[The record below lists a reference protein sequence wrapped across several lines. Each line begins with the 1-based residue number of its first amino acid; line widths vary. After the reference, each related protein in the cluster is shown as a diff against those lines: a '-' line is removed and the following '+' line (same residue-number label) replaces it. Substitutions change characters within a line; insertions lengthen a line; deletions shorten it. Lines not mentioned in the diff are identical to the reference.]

1 MEHLADHRTNPTN
14 EPQAWNVANPVQ
26 KAPPGAAE
34 YRRTIQT
41 VITRREPPIGN

>member
-26 KAPPGAAE
+26 KARPRAAE
-34 YRRTIQT
+34 YRCAIQA
-41 VITRREPPIGN
+41 VITPR